1 MVEEVHHLGLVKV
14 IGILLALWEGVEL
27 VALAVGLDAV
37 VADGHA
43 DFVFTLRVGHDGT
56 VFALYKL
63 TIHLESYAIDG
74 DVGILI
80 EYLSLDDEGRL
91 VAEVV
96 VVLRQRV
103 GTDISRAA
111 QRFEAVNALA
121 WRDGIAGAGT
131 SERNAS
137 DDVVT
142 LVVGHAV
149 ARQLLRGGNQLRGLD
164 VIIHR
169 GVATVGIVV
178 GARGVEGQM
187 ADGLVQRPVDLQPF
201 FISAQRAVVVVF
213 LLLGVQHVVPDAHL
227 RDVAVES
234 GLWCHK
240 TVTTDSER
248 EPIVVVMIVL
258 RR

>member
-1 MVEEVHHLGLVKV
+1 MVEEVHHLGLVKG

-27 VALAVGLDAV
+27 VAFAVSLDAV

-43 DFVFTLRVGHDGT
+43 DFVFSFRIGHDGT

-227 RDVAVES
+227 REVAVEGS
-234 GLWCHK
+234 LVGSIPGS
-240 TVTTDSER
+240 TDR
-248 EPIVVVMIVL
+248 ELENIVVVKVAPL
-258 RR
+258 R

>member
-43 DFVFTLRVGHDGT
+43 DFVFSFRIGHDGT

-80 EYLSLDDEGRL
+80 EYLSLDNECRL

-103 GTDISRAA
+103 GTDICRPA
-111 QRFEAVNALA
+111 QRFEAVNALG
-121 WRDGIAGAGT
+121 WLDGIAGAGAC
-131 SERNAS
+131 ERNAS

-142 LVVGHAV
+142 LVVGDAV
-149 ARQLLRGGNQLRGLD
+149 TRQLLRRGNQFGGLD

-169 GVATVGIVV
+169 GVAAVGIVV

-187 ADGLVQRPVDLQPF
+187 ADGLVQRPVDLQTF

-213 LLLGVQHVVPDAHL
+213 LLLGVQHVVPDANL
-227 RDVAVES
+227 RDVAKES
-234 GLWCHK
+234 GL
-240 TVTTDSER
+240 VGSIPGSTDR
-248 EPIVVVMIVL
+248 ELENIVVVKVAPL
-258 RR
+258 R